1 MLYKWLKA
9 LFSRVVIIT
18 ALILVQVGLLVFAV
32 WKLSDYFVY
41 WYISC
46 VLLSLAVVIWLM
58 SKNDNPSYKLAWTI
72 LILVLPIFGGLFYL
86 IFGIKRLPL
95 NFKMSMK
102 RVTEDQKRLLQQNL
116 NVYQEIS
123 GDKGIKKQVHYFNQ
137 FAGFPIYK
145 NTTTEYLTPGEM
157 KFERMVEEL
166 KKAKHYIFMEYFIIE
181 EGTMWD
187 TVLDILRKKV
197 QEGVEVRVMYDD
209 IGCINTLPNRYDAKL
224 RKMGIQCCVFN
235 PFHAK
240 LNAVFNNRDHRK
252 ILVID
257 GYIAFTGGINLA
269 DEYINAYPKHGHWKD
284 ASIMV
289 KGDAVWSFT
298 IMFLTAW
305 NLTTGETCDYE
316 EYRSH
321 KYHPEDFESDGYV
334 IPYADSPFDGEHVGE
349 YVYMNIINNATD
361 YVYINTPYLIV
372 DHEFL
377 TGLSLAAKNGVDVRI
392 VTPHIPDKWYV
403 HLLTQSFYP
412 PLVRAGVKI
421 YEYTPGFIHSKT
433 FVSDDH
439 TATVGTINLDFRSLY
454 LHFECGTWLYQT
466 KTVAAVKEDFLKTLE
481 RCQEITLEDCKNVK
495 WYKRCLRGLLRV
507 FAPLM

>member
-1 MLYKWLKA
+1 MFYKWLKA
-9 LFSRVVIIT
+9 LFSRVVIIS
-18 ALILVQVGLLVFAV
+18 ALIVIQVGLLIFVV
-32 WKLSDYFVY
+32 WKLSDYFIY

-46 VLLSLAVVIWLM
+46 VLLSLLVVIWLM

-72 LILVLPIFGGLFYL
+72 LILVLPIFGGLLYL
-86 IFGIKRLPL
+86 IFGIKRLPR
-95 NFKMSMK
+95 NFRKSMK
-102 RVTEDQKRLLQQNL
+102 RVTEDMKNLLRQQED
-116 NVYQEIS
+116 VYQEIS
-123 GDKGIKKQVHYFNQ
+123 ADKDIKKQVDYFKD
-137 FAGFPIYK
+137 FAGFPVYK
-145 NTTTEYLTPGEM
+145 NTITEYLSPGEM

-166 KKAKHYIFMEYFIIE
+166 KKAKHYIFLEYFIIE
-181 EGTMWD
+181 EGIMWD
-187 TVLDILRKKV
+187 TILDILEKKV

-224 RKMGIQCCVFN
+224 RRMGIKCCVFN

-240 LNAVFNNRDHRK
+240 LNALFNNRDHRK

-257 GYIAFTGGINLA
+257 GCVAFTGGINLA

-284 ASIMV
+284 ASILV

-305 NLTTGETCDYE
+305 NLTTGDTCMYE
-316 EYRSH
+316 EYEPHR
-321 KYHPEDFESDGYV
+321 YFDEEFENDGYV

-361 YVYINTPYLIV
+361 YVYINTPYLII

-377 TGLSLAAKNGVDVRI
+377 TALSLAAKNGVDVRI
-392 VTPHIPDKWYV
+392 VTPHVPDKWYV

-439 TATVGTINLDFRSLY
+439 TATVGTVNLDFRSLY
-454 LHFECGTWLYQT
+454 LHFECGAWLYQT
-466 KTVAAVKEDFLKTLE
+466 QTVAAVKEDFLKTLE
-481 RCQEITLEDCKNVK
+481 RCQEITLQDCKNVK
-495 WYKRCLRGLLRV
+495 WYKRCLRGILRV

>member
-1 MLYKWLKA
+1 MIYKWIKA
-9 LFSRVVIIT
+9 LFSRVVIIS
-18 ALILVQVGLLVFAV
+18 ALILIQIGFLVFAV
-32 WKLSDYFVY
+32 WKLSGYFVY

-46 VLLSLAVVIWLM
+46 VLLSLLVIIWLM

-95 NFKMSMK
+95 NFKKNIK
-102 RVTEDQKRLLQQNL
+102 RVTEEADQLLKQNKE
-116 NVYQEIS
+116 VYAEIS
-123 GDKGIKKQVHYFNQ
+123 DDQDIKKQVNYFEH
-137 FAGFPIYK
+137 FAGFPVYK

-157 KFERMVEEL
+157 KFERMVEKL
-166 KKAKHYIFMEYFIIE
+166 KQAKHYIFMEYFIIE

-187 TVLDILRKKV
+187 TILDILCQKV
-197 QEGVEVRVMYDD
+197 KEGVEVRVMYDD
-209 IGCINTLPNRYDAKL
+209 IGCINTLPNRYDEKL

-257 GYIAFTGGINLA
+257 GWIAFTGGINLA

-289 KGDAVWSFT
+289 TGDAVWSFT
-298 IMFLTAW
+298 IMFLTSW
-305 NLTTGETCDYE
+305 NLTTGETTDFDQ
-316 EYRSH
+316 YRPH
-321 KYHPEDFESDGYV
+321 TYHIDKFENDGYV

-349 YVYMNIINNATD
+349 YAYMNIINNATD
-361 YVYINTPYLIV
+361 YVYINTPYLII

-377 TGLSLAAKNGVDVRI
+377 TALSLAAKNGVDVRI

-403 HLLTQSFYP
+403 HLMTQSFYP

-439 TATVGTINLDFRSLY
+439 TATVGTVNLDFRSLY

-466 KTVAAVKEDFLKTLE
+466 KTVSDVKEDFLKTLE

-495 WYKRCLRGLLRV
+495 WYKRCLRGILRV